1 MENGDINSQLSIFNF
16 PLSTLYSP
24 FSTKYRMEDFKYI
37 ARRRKLVE
45 ELERKGIK
53 DKTTLAAI
61 GKVPRQCFVNI
72 SVMDDAYLDKALPIG
87 QGQTIS
93 QPYTVAV
100 QTELLSVNPK
110 EKVLEIGTGSGYQ
123 AAVLAE
129 CGVELYSIE
138 RQKGLF
144 ETTREKLK
152 SLNYKIHCIFGD
164 GFEGLPEQAPF
175 DKIIITAGAS
185 EIPEKLLRQ
194 LKVGGIMV
202 LPLGEGGKQQ
212 MFRIE
217 RISDTDFEQKRLGDF
232 AFVPM
237 LQGVVK

>member
-1 MENGDINSQLSIFNF
+1 MD
-16 PLSTLYSP
+16 
-24 FSTKYRMEDFKYI
+24 EDFKYV

-53 DKTTLAAI
+53 DKTTLGAI

-72 SVMDDAYLDKALPIG
+72 SVLDDAYLDKALPIG

-100 QTELLSVNPK
+100 QTELLSVKPK
-110 EKVLEIGTGSGYQ
+110 EKVLEVGTGSGYQ

-129 CGVELYSIE
+129 CEAEVYSIE
-138 RQKGLF
+138 RQKELF
-144 ETTREKLK
+144 EVTREKLK
-152 SLNYKIHCIFGD
+152 SLGYNVHCIFGD
-164 GFEGLPEQAPF
+164 GFEGLPEQTPF
-175 DKIIITAGAS
+175 DKIIITAGAP

-194 LKVGGIMV
+194 LKIGGVMV
-202 LPLGEGGKQQ
+202 LPLGEGNRQR
-212 MFRIE
+212 MFRIV
-217 RISDTDFEQKRLGDF
+217 RISDTDFEKKQFGNF

-237 LQGVVK
+237 LSGVINK

>member
-1 MENGDINSQLSIFNF
+1 
-16 PLSTLYSP
+16 
-24 FSTKYRMEDFKYI
+24 MEDFKYV

-53 DKTTLAAI
+53 DKTVLEAI
-61 GKVPRQCFVNI
+61 GKVPRQCFVNV
-72 SVMDDAYLDKALPIG
+72 SVLDDAYLDKALPIG

-100 QTELLSVNPK
+100 QTELLAVKPK

-129 CGVELYSIE
+129 SGVEVYSIE
-138 RQKGLF
+138 RQKELF
-144 ETTREKLK
+144 EATREKLK
-152 SLNYKIHCIFGD
+152 SLKYNIHCIFGD

-175 DKIIITAGAS
+175 DKIIITAGAP

-194 LKVGGIMV
+194 LKIGGIMV
-202 LPLGEGGKQQ
+202 LPLGEGGRQQ
-212 MFRIE
+212 MLRVV
-217 RISDTDFEQKRLGDF
+217 RISETDFEKKKFGDF

-237 LQGVVK
+237 LSGVNK